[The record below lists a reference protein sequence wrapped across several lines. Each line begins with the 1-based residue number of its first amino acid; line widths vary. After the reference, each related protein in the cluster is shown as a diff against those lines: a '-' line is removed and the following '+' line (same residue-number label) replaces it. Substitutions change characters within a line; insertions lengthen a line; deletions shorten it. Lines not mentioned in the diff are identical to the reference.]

1 MKCHVGVDAGT
12 GLVQIQPKP
21 LGNQF
26 PADVNLHALV
36 NRIKGQT
43 AVPPRQAVQIQLIFP
58 YCPNGCIRTRNLP
71 QLCQGRNHSRHFS
84 GWEPGYVGAHQQ
96 PAQKHNQGNNQG
108 VCKITCPVSFLHSP
122 SPLSF
127 FIIAHRGSISSILPV
142 AESFADI
149 NRKTLDFY
157 ALLRYYIRRRWF

>member
-1 MKCHVGVDAGT
+1 MAQLREVAGPDAPIGAVREYQLNLNGLT
-12 GLVQIQPKP
+12 GRDGCLAFYTVHQCVEVYIGGELVAQWLWLDLP
-21 LGNQF
+21 
-26 PADVNLHALV
+26 
-36 NRIKGQT
+36 
-43 AVPPRQAVQIQLIFP
+43 QLIF
-58 YCPNGCIRTRNLP
+58 GGLA
-71 QLCQGRNHSRHFS
+71 LL
-84 GWEPGYVGAHQQ
+84 VGL
-96 PAQKHNQGNNQG
+96 
-108 VCKITCPVSFLHSP
+108 VFLAVFLYLL